1 MNASTSPIFADRR
14 QNARSAFTL
23 IEILIVVV
31 ILGILA
37 AVVIPQF
44 SNASQTSRES
54 VLKEE
59 LRYLRTQILVYKA
72 QHGDIPPG
80 VVNGSL
86 STGAMFVRQM
96 MEYTDE
102 KGNPSATGSAVYK
115 FGPYLRKMPTNP
127 ITSLDGVKILGD
139 SDPLTPNDSLD
150 GGTIGWLYKPTTQ
163 EIRANKT
170 GNDSG
175 GVAYVNY

>member
-1 MNASTSPIFADRR
+1 MNRSATHIPKPARR
-14 QNARSAFTL
+14 RAFTL

-44 SNASQTSRES
+44 SNASQTSREN
-54 VLKEE
+54 VLKED

-80 VVNGSL
+80 VLNGVL
-86 STGAMFVRQM
+86 TTGDFFIRQM

-102 KGNPSATGSAVYK
+102 KGNPNGHTATAVYRY
-115 FGPYLRKMPTNP
+115 GPYLSKMPANP
-127 ITSLDGVKILGD
+127 LTDKSGVKILAAGD
-139 SDPLTPNDSLD
+139 PMTPDETMD
-150 GGTIGWLYKPTTQ
+150 GGGIGWLYKPATQ

-170 GNDSG
+170 GNDSA